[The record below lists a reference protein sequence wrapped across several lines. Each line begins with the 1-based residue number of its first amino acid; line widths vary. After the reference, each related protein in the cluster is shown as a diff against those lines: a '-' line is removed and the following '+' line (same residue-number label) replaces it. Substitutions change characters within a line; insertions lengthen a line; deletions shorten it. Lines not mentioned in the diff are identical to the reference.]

1 MYYGWKTSKNKNEI
15 AIDRM
20 YADNNN
26 YQVGQTIKVGKKKLK
41 LLDLWLYQIIVLS
54 FQKTVI

>member
-1 MYYGWKTSKNKNEI
+1 MDGKLPKNKNEI

-26 YQVGQTIKVGKKKLK
+26 YQVGQTIKVGKKEIKNYWICGFIRL
-41 LLDLWLYQIIVLS
+41 
-54 FQKTVI
+54 

>member
-20 YADNNN
+20 YTDNNN
-26 YQVGQTIKVGKKKLK
+26 CKVGQTIKVGKEIEVP
-41 LLDLWLYQIIVLS
+41 LDLWRYQIIVLS
-54 FQKTVI
+54 FQIVI